1 MKTPIIWDW
10 DGTLVE
16 SHETIRQAYNAAFRA
31 FGMPEWS
38 IEDAKKLV
46 SLSGRDSFPRWFGE
60 NAAAASNIF
69 YQTYADL
76 APSTVKA
83 KAGREQLLQSLA
95 DHPMAI
101 ISNKRGD
108 ILRAEVAALGWNK
121 YFQAL
126 VGAGDAAKDK
136 PNLAPYTLMQGHT
149 GWGAGQG
156 VYVGDSPIDAAFA
169 EACNLQAVLL
179 PDETHPAAE
188 LQPTGATLI
197 SFADLPAY
205 LRRLG

>member
-1 MKTPIIWDW
+1 MHPIIWDW

-46 SLSGRDSFPRWFGE
+46 SLSGRDSFPRWFGS

-69 YQTYADL
+69 YETYARL

-83 KAGREQLLQSLA
+83 KAGREAFLQA
-95 DHPMAI
+95 FANRPMAI
-101 ISNKRGD
+101 VSNKRGD
-108 ILRAEVAALGWNK
+108 ILRAEVAALGWGK

-126 VGAGDAAKDK
+126 IGAGDAERDK
-136 PNLAPYTLMQGHT
+136 PDTAPYAMLLGYTSWPQ
-149 GWGAGQG
+149 GQG
-156 VYVGDSPIDAAFA
+156 VYIGDSPVDAAFA
-169 EACNLQAVLL
+169 QNCALEGILL
-179 PDETHPAAE
+179 VDETHAEAE
-188 LQPTGATLI
+188 LVATGVKVMAF
-197 SFADLPAY
+197 SDLAAY
-205 LRRLG
+205 LRV

>member
-1 MKTPIIWDW
+1 MKTPVIWDW

-38 IEDAKKLV
+38 IEEAKKFV
-46 SLSGRDSFPRWFGE
+46 SLSGRDSFPRWFGSNAE
-60 NAAAASNIF
+60 AAAAIF

-83 KAGREQLLQSLA
+83 KAGREKLLQDFS
-95 DHPMAI
+95 DRPMAVV
-101 ISNKRGD
+101 SNKRGD

-136 PNLAPYTLMQGHT
+136 PHHEPYALMLGHT
-149 GWGAGQG
+149 AWSAGQG

-169 EACNLQAVLL
+169 QACRLPAILL
-179 PDETHPAAE
+179 ADETHPQHELAQTGETVITFAE
-188 LQPTGATLI
+188 
-197 SFADLPAY
+197 LPAY
-205 LRRLG
+205 LRHLG